1 MARKHKHKKYSTGRQ
16 ALILIA
22 QVLVVLILLVLVYA
36 GYQWARIGHSRLNLN
51 NLEAYQDTGPYTNI
65 VLFGLDA
72 REGQID
78 KGTNSDTII
87 IASIKNKTKEVR
99 LVSVYRD
106 CLMKQTDGLYA
117 KANSAYS
124 KGGGEEAI
132 AELNRNLDLDIK
144 NFVSV
149 NFAAMIKAI
158 DAVGGIE
165 VDVTEEEISYINGY
179 ATEIIKVT
187 GIDSKGVDHAGRQ
200 TLNGVLATAYSRI
213 RYTDGGDF
221 KRTERQR
228 YVLEEMLKKA
238 KKLNVRELSA
248 LADEIMPMISTSF
261 SATDVLSLAVNL
273 KKYELLDAKGFP
285 FEVAAVENPRGMTG
299 SYVAPADLKTNVK
312 ELHSYL
318 FDNESYT
325 PSSKVQEISDEIIYL
340 TGVTADSHNA
350 YDQDA
355 KKDEN

>member
-1 MARKHKHKKYSTGRQ
+1 MARKKRNKYSTGRQ
-16 ALILIA
+16 ALILVA
-22 QVLVVLILLVLVYA
+22 QTLIVLILLVMVYA
-36 GYQWARIGHSRLNLN
+36 GYQWARIGHGRLNLR

-65 VLFGLDA
+65 ALFGLDA
-72 REGQID
+72 REGQLD
-78 KGTNSDTII
+78 SGTNSDTMI

-106 CLMKQTDGLYA
+106 CIMKQKDGTYA

-124 KGGGEEAI
+124 SGGGEEAI
-132 AELNRNLDLDIK
+132 ALLNRNLDLDIK
-144 NFVSV
+144 NYVSV

-200 TLNGVLATAYSRI
+200 TLNGVCATAYARI
-213 RYTDGGDF
+213 RYTEGGDF

-228 YVLEEMLKKA
+228 YVLSELLRKA
-238 KKLNVRELSA
+238 KKLPIKELSD
-248 LADEIMPMISTSF
+248 LVDEIMPMISTSL

-273 KKYELLDAKGFP
+273 SKYELLEAKGFP
-285 FEVAAVENPRGMTG
+285 FEVSAVNNPGGMKG
-299 SYVAPADLKTNVK
+299 AFVVPVDLAKNVK
-312 ELHSYL
+312 ELHTYL
-318 FDNESYT
+318 FNNESYT
-325 PSSKVQEISDEIIYL
+325 PSSKVQEISNEVIYV
-340 TGVTADSHNA
+340 TGVTPEARNV
-350 YDQDA
+350 YDQDE
-355 KKDEN
+355 KNGN